1 MKALPFFKHINPFVV
16 NFLYLVENFAMM
28 NKFIFTVLAIL
39 ISTVMQASEPLREAI
54 RNYIENKPEHT
65 RYRVDNENL
74 FSSQVL
80 PRFYINR
87 GFRAAWSDNKN
98 LNTNAINLIEYIET
112 ADRHGLQ
119 PDDYHLKLI
128 QNYAQ
133 KMTGNANPATLDM
146 MKMDLLL
153 TDAFLLLAAH
163 LYFGK
168 VNPEKIGADW
178 KIQRKEPELML
189 DAKLED
195 ALKAGNMF
203 HCLDM
208 LAPSQ
213 DSYAVF
219 KEQLAYYRSIA
230 QDEWNIIQITASIKP
245 GESSANV
252 PLVRKRLK
260 KLRYNVANETS
271 NVYDSLLV
279 LQVQRFQRHHGLN
292 PDGVIGRMTAEAL
305 NVPPAKRAE
314 TIRVNLERMRWMPLE
329 MPERFMLI
337 NIANYELDVFEKQDT
352 VLAMRAIVGR
362 HYRKTPV
369 FNSMMTYLVLSPT
382 WTIPPTIFRND
393 VLPELRKGPEY
404 LTRKNMKILRFDGTE
419 VDYHTIDWETATAAN
434 FPFMVRQSPGADNS
448 LGRVKFMFPNT
459 YNVYIHDTPG
469 KELFAKEDRSFSSGC
484 IRIEHPFELAKYLLA
499 DNPAWTDERIRNAM
513 NADRE
518 QTVRLQKHI
527 PVYMTY
533 FTAWVSGTG
542 GIHFRKDVYERD
554 GAVLRA
560 LREKPS
566 HT

>member
-1 MKALPFFKHINPFVV
+1 MSKLIFILLA
-16 NFLYLVENFAMM
+16 FLVTTA
-28 NKFIFTVLAIL
+28 T
-39 ISTVMQASEPLREAI
+39 QASEPLREAI

-65 RYRVDNENL
+65 RYRVDDENL

-87 GFRAAWSDNKN
+87 VFRAAWSDNKT
-98 LNTNAINLIEYIET
+98 LSTNAVNLIEYIQT
-112 ADRHGLQ
+112 SDKHGLQ
-119 PDDYHLKLI
+119 PGDYHLRLI
-128 QNYAQ
+128 ESYAQ
-133 KMTGNANPATLDM
+133 KIQGNANPATLDM

-189 DAKLED
+189 DDKLED
-195 ALKAGNMF
+195 ALKAGNIF
-203 HCLDM
+203 NYLDM

-213 DSYAVF
+213 HSYPVF

-230 QDEWNIIQITASIKP
+230 QDEWNTIQITASIKP
-245 GESSANV
+245 GESSANI

-260 KLRYNVANETS
+260 QLRYKIADETS
-271 NVYDSLLV
+271 IVYDSLLV

-305 NVPPAKRAE
+305 NVHPAKRAE
-314 TIRVNLERMRWMPLE
+314 TIRVNLERMRWMPLDV
-329 MPERFMLI
+329 PERYILI

-352 VLAMRAIVGR
+352 VLTMRAIVGR

-404 LTRKNMKILRFDGTE
+404 LSRKNMKILRFDGTE
-419 VDYHTIDWETATAAN
+419 VDYHSIDWETVTAAN
-434 FPFMVRQSPGADNS
+434 FPFMVRQSPGADNA
-448 LGRVKFMFPNT
+448 LGRVKFMYPNT

-469 KELFAKEDRSFSSGC
+469 RELFAKEDRSFSSGC
-484 IRIEHPFELAKYLLA
+484 IRIEKPFELTKYLLS
-499 DNPAWTDERIRNAM
+499 DNPAWTEERIRTAM

-518 QTVRLQKHI
+518 QTVRLQQHI

-542 GIHFRKDVYERD
+542 GIHFRKDVYDRD

-560 LREKPS
+560 LREKPG

>member
-1 MKALPFFKHINPFVV
+1 
-16 NFLYLVENFAMM
+16 MM
-28 NKFIFTVLAIL
+28 NKLIFTVLAIMV
-39 ISTVMQASEPLREAI
+39 STAMQAGEPLREAI
-54 RNYIENKPEHT
+54 RNYIENKPEHAP
-65 RYRVDNENL
+65 YRMDNENL

-98 LNTNAINLIEYIET
+98 LNTHAIDLIEYIET

-119 PDDYHLKLI
+119 SDDYHLKLI
-128 QNYAQ
+128 QIYAE
-133 KMTGNANPATLDM
+133 KINGNLNPATLDM

-168 VNPEKIGADW
+168 VDPEKIGADW

-189 DAKLED
+189 DVKLENG
-195 ALKAGNMF
+195 LKTGNIYN
-203 HCLDM
+203 CLDM
-208 LAPSQ
+208 LTPSLG
-213 DSYAVF
+213 SYSVL

-230 QDEWNIIQITASIKP
+230 QDEWNTIQITTSIKP
-245 GESSANV
+245 GESNAII
-252 PLVRKRLK
+252 PMVRMRLK
-260 KLRYNVANETS
+260 KLKYNVADEVS
-271 NVYDSLLV
+271 NVYDSLLF

-292 PDGVIGRMTAEAL
+292 PDGVIGRITAGAL

-314 TIRVNLERMRWMPLE
+314 TIRVNLERLRWMPLE
-329 MPERFMLI
+329 IPERYILI
-337 NIANYELDVFEKQDT
+337 NIANYELDVFENQDT
-352 VLAMRAIVGR
+352 VLSMRAIVGR

-404 LTRKNMKILRFDGTE
+404 LSRRNMKILRFDGTE
-419 VDYHTIDWETATAAN
+419 VDYHSINWEAVTAAN
-434 FPFMVRQSPGADNS
+434 FPFMIRQSPGADNA
-448 LGRVKFMFPNT
+448 LGRVKFMFPNK
-459 YNVYIHDTPG
+459 YKVYIHDTPG

-499 DNPAWTDERIRNAM
+499 DNPAWTDERIRNSM

-542 GIHFRKDVYERD
+542 GIHFRKDVYVRD
-554 GAVLRA
+554 KAVLTA
-560 LREKPS
+560 LREQPL

>member
-1 MKALPFFKHINPFVV
+1 MIKIIVTA
-16 NFLYLVENFAMM
+16 
-28 NKFIFTVLAIL
+28 LAIL
-39 ISTVMQASEPLREAI
+39 LTTATQASEPLREAI

-80 PRFYINR
+80 PRFYTNR
-87 GFRAAWSDNKN
+87 GFRAAWSESKI
-98 LNTNAINLIEYIET
+98 LNNNAINLIEYLEN

-128 QNYAQ
+128 RNYAQ
-133 KMTGNANPATLDM
+133 GIHGNSNPPTLDM

-189 DAKLED
+189 DVKLEN
-195 ALKAGNMF
+195 ALAAGNMRN
-203 HCLDM
+203 CLDM
-208 LAPSQ
+208 LAPSMG
-213 DSYAVF
+213 SYAVL
-219 KEQLAYYRSIA
+219 KEQLAYFRSITEE
-230 QDEWNIIQITASIKP
+230 EWKTIQINASIKP
-245 GESSANV
+245 GESNANI
-252 PLVRKRLK
+252 PLIRTRLIQ
-260 KLRYNVANETS
+260 LRYNVSNEAS

-279 LQVQRFQRHHGLN
+279 IHVQRFQRHHGLN
-292 PDGVIGRMTAEAL
+292 PDAVIGRMTAEAL
-305 NVPPAKRAE
+305 NIHPAKRAE
-314 TIRVNLERMRWMPLE
+314 TIRVNLERLRWMPLE
-329 MPERFMLI
+329 VPERYILI
-337 NIANYELDVFEKQDT
+337 NIANYELDVFENQDT
-352 VLAMRAIVGR
+352 VLSMRAIVGR

-404 LTRKNMKILRFDGTE
+404 LSRKNMKILRFDGTE
-419 VDYHTIDWETATAAN
+419 VDYYSIDWETATAAS
-434 FPFMVRQSPGADNS
+434 FPFMIRQSPGPDNA

-469 KELFAKEDRSFSSGC
+469 RELFAKENRSFSSGC
-484 IRIEHPFELAKYLLA
+484 IRIENPMELTKYLLA
-499 DNPAWTDERIRNAM
+499 DNPDWTEERIKSAM
-513 NADRE
+513 NAERE
-518 QTVRLQKHI
+518 QTVRLRRHI

-542 GIHFRKDVYERD
+542 GIHFRKDVYNRD
-554 GAVLRA
+554 EAVLKA
-560 LREKPS
+560 LREKPV